1 MLLMCPKILRRSP
14 KILPLTSV
22 SSFSPPSVLC
32 WPIMTSPNLM
42 FLIRD
47 QHLHIKLISF
57 YPVLVIVGA
66 FDVPPIVI
74 KRLTPSLFLYVNNTW
89 VSTDNLFVAILC
101 VRIARSTETNATTPP
116 IDVQH
121 NVACHWQ
128 VSTHNVT
135 TKSISCQVLAR
146 TTFNTLHT
154 FL

>member
-1 MLLMCPKILRRSP
+1 MLLLLCPKILRRSP

-47 QHLHIKLISF
+47 QHLHIKLIPF

-66 FDVPPIVI
+66 FDVPPTII
-74 KRLTPSLFLYVNNTW
+74 KRLTPPLSDMWTTLGFLQIISLT
-89 VSTDNLFVAILC
+89 ILC

-135 TKSISCQVLAR
+135 TKSISCQDLAR
-146 TTFNTLHT
+146 TPLNTLHT